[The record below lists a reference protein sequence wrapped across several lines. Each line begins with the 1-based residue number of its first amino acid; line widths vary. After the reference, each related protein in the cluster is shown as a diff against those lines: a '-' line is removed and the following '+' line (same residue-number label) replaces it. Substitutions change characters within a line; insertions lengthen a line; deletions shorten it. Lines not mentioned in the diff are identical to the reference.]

1 ARLVSANHVLVGPMT
16 RAELR
21 RAIELPAQ
29 RAGLELEP
37 GLADR
42 LLDDARDV
50 PGALPLLSSAL
61 VALWQRR
68 DGRTLRLSGYD
79 ASGGLRGAVAR
90 LAEQAYVRLDP
101 ATQTS
106 ARRTLLRLVADDG
119 HGRPVRRRVPLADVQ
134 GAALDALAAARLV
147 VIDDD
152 RAELAHD

>member
-1 ARLVSANHVLVGPMT
+1 MT

-21 RAIELPAQ
+21 RAIELRTSAPAWSWN
-29 RAGLELEP
+29 RD
-37 GLADR
+37 LADR

-50 PGALPLLSSAL
+50 PGALPLLSSAM
-61 VALWQRR
+61 VALWQHR
-68 DGRTLRLSGYD
+68 DARTLRLSGYD

-101 ATQTS
+101 
-106 ARRTLLRLVADDG
+106 RRRRRPPADLLRLVRRR
-119 HGRPVRRRVPLADVQ
+119 RPRSPRPRRVPLADVQ

-152 RAELAHD
+152 RASSHTTPC